1 MPSAEIRVEI
11 HLTLNFVQLTLNF
24 LDSMEFGF
32 LQFLR
37 VDGQKGNM
45 CFQLLKSTSN
55 AKSILIRRE
64 PKHGNWL
71 DERRIEPMT
80 INSYQIEFEIAVKA
94 GMRDVQ
100 QIACATATF
109 LRLF

>member
-1 MPSAEIRVEI
+1 
-11 HLTLNFVQLTLNF
+11 
-24 LDSMEFGF
+24 
-32 LQFLR
+32 
-37 VDGQKGNM
+37 M

-55 AKSILIRRE
+55 ARNILIRRE

-71 DERRIEPMT
+71 DERRIESMT
-80 INSYQIEFEIAVKA
+80 INSYQIEFEVAVKA
-94 GMRDVQ
+94 GMQDVR

>member
-1 MPSAEIRVEI
+1 MW
-11 HLTLNFVQLTLNF
+11 
-24 LDSMEFGF
+24 
-32 LQFLR
+32 LQR
-37 VDGQKGNM
+37 
-45 CFQLLKSTSN
+45 LKSTSN
-55 AKSILIRRE
+55 AKNILIRRE

-71 DERRIEPMT
+71 DERRIESMT

-94 GMRDVQ
+94 GMQDVQ